1 MRRRFIINIDK
12 LITTSQVCICVTD
25 KLSRPQSFPTADSLK
40 LERRKHY
47 ATDTEIYVLRKR
59 TKSFPPLGMLSG
71 NMLSGDELGRN
82 YVNMQLSNIDDGND
96 GGRLSTKGTVNFTLY
111 STDDQSD
118 SVVPITIDFPGSKQ
132 EQNRKRGTLSSGSSG
147 HRRKRHSG
155 DYSDS
160 QESNDED
167 EGSSVHQ
174 IKPEKAQDGRKS
186 LEELL
191 ESHSAASP
199 EMTDLVNYMSDCATN
214 PSMHQDSAVDR
225 RWGLKVKME
234 VDSFRMSASSLVSDE
249 NDNSPLTACRHELHD
264 GKASE
269 IGDSTESCDD
279 WVVYS
284 TPTTTTS
291 MSAASWTA
299 GTSGV
304 EREPDVVESGEE
316 GLVYTCTG
324 KSPPPHEHCRQL

>member
-1 MRRRFIINIDK
+1 MNKVF
-12 LITTSQVCICVTD
+12 ICVTE
-25 KLSRPQSFPTADSLK
+25 KLCRPQSFPTADSLK

-71 NMLSGDELGRN
+71 NMLSGDERGLN
-82 YVNMQLSNIDDGND
+82 YVNVHLSNIDDGND
-96 GGRLSTKGTVNFTLY
+96 SGRPKNTVNFTLY

-118 SVVPITIDFPGSKQ
+118 SVVPIIIDLPGSKQ
-132 EQNRKRGTLSSGSSG
+132 EKNRKRGTQMSSGSDR

-167 EGSSVHQ
+167 EGSVQH
-174 IKPEKAQDGRKS
+174 IKPEAAQDGRKS
-186 LEELL
+186 VEALL

-199 EMTDLVNYMSDCATN
+199 EMTDLVNYMSDCASN
-214 PSMHQDSAVDR
+214 PSVHQDSAVDR

-234 VDSFRMSASSLVSDE
+234 MDSFRMSASSLVSDE

-269 IGDSTESCDD
+269 IGESTESCDD

-284 TPTTTTS
+284 TATTTTS
-291 MSAASWTA
+291 MSVASGAA
-299 GTSGV
+299 GTRGV
-304 EREPDVVESGEE
+304 EREPDVVEKGEE

-324 KSPPPHEHCRQL
+324 ESPLNILVDDST